1 MQRIRSL
8 DQSGDNRLKIVVTG
22 GSGQLGR
29 MVVSEL
35 SANGHDV
42 LSLDR
47 KPHPSGFKPSWTV
60 DLLNPGSLYEAC
72 VGASGIVHLAAHIA
86 PNLTT
91 DCSTFND
98 NVGMTYNVL
107 KVASDSNI
115 RHVVLA
121 SSIGAYGFL
130 YGLPDESPN
139 YLPIDEN
146 HPCRPTD
153 PYGLSKVV
161 GDAIADSFALR
172 DGIKIASLRFP
183 GVNYD
188 PEFRR
193 IQDLMQDPAFRRPGF
208 WSYIDVRDAAV
219 SCRLAIEATFE
230 GHRVFNVA
238 APTSNMRE
246 PTRELLQRFFPELK
260 DIRSKQDG
268 NWSGVDSGRAQREL
282 GFRAAHTWERYV
294 AGPAK

>member
-1 MQRIRSL
+1 M
-8 DQSGDNRLKIVVTG
+8 KIVVTG
-22 GSGQLGR
+22 GSGQLGQ

-47 KPHPSGFKPSWTV
+47 KPHPAAFRPSWAV
-60 DLLNPGSLYEAC
+60 DLLDPGSLYEAC
-72 VGASGIVHLAAHIA
+72 AGASGIVHLAAHIA

-91 DCSTFND
+91 DCATFND

-107 KVASDSNI
+107 KAASANGI
-115 RHVVLA
+115 KHVVLA

-130 YGLPDESPN
+130 YGAPGTTPD
-139 YLPIDEN
+139 YLPIDED

-153 PYGLSKVV
+153 SYGLSKVV
-161 GDAIADSFALR
+161 GETIADSFALR
-172 DGIKIASLRFP
+172 DGMSIASLRFP

-188 PEFRR
+188 PAFRR
-193 IQDLMQDPAFRRPGF
+193 VQDLMNNPGFRAPGF

-219 SCRLAIEATFE
+219 SCRLAIEATLA
-230 GHRVFNVA
+230 GHRIFNVA

-246 PTRELLQRFFPELK
+246 PTHELIRRFLPELQ
-260 DIRSKQDG
+260 DIRGKQEG
-268 NWSGVDSGRAQREL
+268 NWSGIDSGRAEREL
-282 GFRAAHTWERYV
+282 GFRAVHTWERSLK
-294 AGPAK
+294 GLSS